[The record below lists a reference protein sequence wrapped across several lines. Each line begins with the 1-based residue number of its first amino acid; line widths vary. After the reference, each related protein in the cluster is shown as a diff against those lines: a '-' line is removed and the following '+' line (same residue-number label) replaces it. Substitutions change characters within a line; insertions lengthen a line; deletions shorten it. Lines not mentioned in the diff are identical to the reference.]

1 MRLAY
6 LFVFLASLV
15 FNALALE
22 TIIFKYDNS
31 GDYIS
36 ESLGTDSCDCY
47 NNYYR
52 QSFDF

>member
-22 TIIFKYDNS
+22 TVIFKYDSQGNYIREEVS
-31 GDYIS
+31 GGCECENYTKYFPDY
-36 ESLGTDSCDCY
+36 
-47 NNYYR
+47 
-52 QSFDF
+52 

>member
-22 TIIFKYDNS
+22 TIIFKYDS
-31 GDYIS
+31 TGDYVS
-36 ESLGTDSCDCY
+36 ESLSTSSCDCY